1 MSDKKEFMFGFGM
14 ASGAGFALLAF
25 IGLALA
31 GCPKYNVYSAKMSG
45 EAELAKATQNKQI
58 IVQQAQAEKEAEI
71 LKAQGTAEAN
81 KIIGSSLQGNEAYL
95 RWLWVNKLDAGQNG
109 KTVVYVPTDGMVP
122 QLETSRI
129 GSSKN

>member
-1 MSDKKEFMFGFGM
+1 MSNFGFGFGLS
-14 ASGAGFALLAF
+14 AGSGVVLLSLIAV
-25 IGLALA
+25 GMY
-31 GCPKYNVYSAKMSG
+31 GCPKYDVYSSTLQG
-45 EAELAKATQNKQI
+45 EAELARATQNKQI

-81 KIIGSSLQGNEAYL
+81 KIIGTSLQGNEAYL

-122 QLETSRI
+122 NLETGR
-129 GSSKN
+129 GTNN